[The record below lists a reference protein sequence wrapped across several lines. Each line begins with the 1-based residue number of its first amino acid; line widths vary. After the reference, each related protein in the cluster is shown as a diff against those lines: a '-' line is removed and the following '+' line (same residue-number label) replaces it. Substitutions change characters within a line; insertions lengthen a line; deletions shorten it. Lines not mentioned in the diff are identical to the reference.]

1 MRIRSSILTAVALAL
16 VVVRGASAQAT
27 QVITGRVVDEANKEP
42 VPAVTITVTGTTIGA
57 LTTDSGR
64 FTFRRV
70 PSDAKTLSVRRI
82 GYRGVTVALVP
93 NQTEYTIA
101 LTRDVLQL
109 EQEVV
114 TGVATSVS
122 SKNAS
127 TYDPVVTGEQL
138 NGAPAATI
146 ENALQGKVAGV
157 EIDQNSGAPGGGL
170 QVNIRG
176 VTSILGNSD
185 PLYVVDGVIVSNF
198 TFPTGLNAVSQAG
211 SNNGGMN
218 PGNQDQSVN
227 RIADLNPNDI
237 ESIQVL
243 QGAAASSIYG
253 SRAAAGVIVI
263 TTKKGTVSKPEID
276 ATQKFG
282 TFNLEHE
289 LDARHFTLGQAD
301 VLGGNVGLTNAEVAA
316 NYAAC
321 KGFCDF
327 QKSLYGGGQLSDET
341 DLSVRGGSGSTT
353 YYLGG
358 LIKYDNG
365 AEINTGYNKQTARAN
380 LQQSLFG
387 TVTAGADI
395 AYTSSLTRTNV
406 NGNDNL
412 GIAGYDA
419 LSYTPSFFCLNCH
432 VQGGGYVTNPFG
444 PANAYQDANNI
455 QSPDEVNRTT
465 LSGTVN
471 WKMFTAEKQSLEL
484 ALLGGADFV
493 NERVQFYEPPNLQV
507 QQSSL
512 VTTPGVATSN
522 SGYNR
527 LSNYSVSLIHRW
539 TPSGLI
545 GATTSIGFT
554 RDKNATYQAVNAAQG
569 LVVGNLSP
577 TSGTVQNLYNF
588 QTESN
593 NTSFYGQEQL
603 LLFNERLSLTGGVN
617 AERSTNNG
625 NVNKFYAYPKVAGS
639 YRVFTGDN
647 ELKVRAAY
655 GESGNLPVY
664 GVRFNTILSTNY
676 QGISGLTPDEIAGD
690 PNVRPETNTS
700 IETGF
705 DLTLFKGR
713 AGLNATI
720 FQKRITNL
728 LLPQSVLPSSGFQQA
743 YLNGGQL
750 TNQGLEL
757 GMSATPVQVGHFTWS
772 MNGTFTRVYDRV
784 DNLPVPPFEAG
795 QFFGYFPFGG
805 YYIQPGA
812 SVNGIYGYP
821 NAAAG
826 ASATLAQM
834 GNAQPAFV
842 TTFGNDLT
850 LGPLHVH
857 VLFDWRLGQSV
868 ADLTEQYWDGA
879 YSGFGLPFSFGNL
892 ADTTATKQHYGEIGQ
907 GITAYVQRAS
917 FLKLRELTAR
927 YDLPNTF
934 IASVGHGFVRNAAI
948 TITGRNLVTWT
959 KYPGLDPEVS
969 NFGTQQLGRGQDVTP
984 YPPTRSYFVSLDLGF

>member
-1 MRIRSSILTAVALAL
+1 LRIRSSILTAVALAL
-16 VVVRGASAQAT
+16 AVVRGASAQAT
-27 QVITGRVVDEANKEP
+27 QVISGRVVDEANKEP
-42 VPAVTITVTGTTIGA
+42 VPAVTVTVTGTTIGA

-82 GYRGVTVALVP
+82 GYRGVTVAIVP
-93 NQTEYTIA
+93 NQAEYTIA

-122 SKNAS
+122 SKNAA

-263 TTKKGTVSKPEID
+263 TTKKGTTSKPEID

-282 TFNLEHE
+282 TYNLENE
-289 LDARHFTLGQAD
+289 LDARHFTLAQAD
-301 VLGGNVGLTNAEVAA
+301 TLGSRVGLSTAEVAA

-327 QKSLYGGGQLSDET
+327 QKSLYGGGELANET
-341 DLSVRGGSGSTT
+341 DLSIRGGTGSTT
-353 YYLGG
+353 YFLSG
-358 LIKYDNG
+358 LYKYDNG

-387 TVTAGADI
+387 TISAGASI

-419 LSYTPSFFCLNCH
+419 LSYTPSFFCVNCH

-444 PANAYQDANNI
+444 PANAYQDANDI

-471 WKMFTAEKQSLEL
+471 WKLFTAQKQSLEL
-484 ALLGGADFV
+484 AMLGGADFV

-512 VTTPGVATSN
+512 VTTPGIATSN

-527 LSNYSVSLIHRW
+527 LSNYSISLIHRW
-539 TPSGLI
+539 TPSSLL
-545 GATTSIGFT
+545 GATTSLGFT
-554 RDKNATYQAVNAAQG
+554 RDKNATYQAVDAGQG

-603 LLFNERLSLTGGVN
+603 LMFNERLSLTGGIN

-625 NVNKFYAYPKVAGS
+625 EIDKFYAYPKVAGS
-639 YRVFTGDN
+639 YRVFTGNN

-655 GESGNLPVY
+655 GQSGNLPVY
-664 GVRFNTILSTNY
+664 GVRFNPIISTNY
-676 QGISGLTPDEIAGD
+676 DGISGLRPSEIAGD
-690 PNVRPETNTS
+690 VNVRPETNTS

-713 AGLNATI
+713 VGLNTTI

-757 GMSATPVQVGHFTWS
+757 GLSATPVQVGHFSWS
-772 MNGTFTRVYDRV
+772 ANGTFTRVYDRV
-784 DNLPVPPFEAG
+784 DNLPVPAFEAG

-842 TTFGNDLT
+842 TTFGNDLSF
-850 LGPLHVH
+850 GPLHVH
-857 VLFDWRLGQSV
+857 VLFDWREGQSV

-892 ADTTATKQHYGEIGQ
+892 ADTTATKKHYAEIGQ

-927 YDLPNTF
+927 YDLPSTF
-934 IASVGHGFVRNAAI
+934 IANVGHGFVRNAAI
-948 TITGRNLVTWT
+948 SVTGRNLVTWT

>member
-16 VVVRGASAQAT
+16 AVVRGASAQAT

-64 FTFRRV
+64 FTFRHV

-93 NQTEYTIA
+93 NQTDYTIA

-122 SKNAS
+122 SKNAA

-282 TFNLEHE
+282 TYNLENE
-289 LDARHFTLGQAD
+289 LPARHFTLSQAD
-301 VLGGNVGLTNAEVAA
+301 VLGGDVGLTNAEVAA

-327 QKSLYGGGQLSDET
+327 QKSLYGGGELSDET

-395 AYTSSLTRTNV
+395 AYMSSLTRTNV

-412 GIAGYDA
+412 GIAGYDV
-419 LSYTPSFFCLNCH
+419 LSYTPSFFCMSCH

-444 PANAYQDANNI
+444 PANAYQDANQI

-507 QQSSL
+507 QQSTL
-512 VTTPGVATSN
+512 VTTPGVATTN

-539 TPSGLI
+539 TPSSFL
-545 GATTSIGFT
+545 GATTSLGFT
-554 RDKNATYQAVNAAQG
+554 RDKNATYQAVEAGQG

-639 YRVFTGDN
+639 YRVLEGNT

-655 GESGNLPVY
+655 GQSGNLPVY
-664 GVRFNTILSTNY
+664 AVRFNPITSTNY
-676 QGISGLTPDEIAGD
+676 EGISALTPSEIAGD
-690 PNVRPETNTS
+690 PSVRPETNTS

-713 AGLNATI
+713 VGLNTTI

-728 LLPQSVLPSSGFQQA
+728 LLPQSVLPSSGFETA

-757 GMSATPVQVGHFTWS
+757 GVSATPVQVGHFTWS

-784 DNLPVPPFEAG
+784 DNLPVPAFEAG

-826 ASATLAQM
+826 ASGTLAQM

-842 TTFGNDLT
+842 TTLGNDLS

-857 VLFDWRLGQSV
+857 VQFDWRLGQSV

-879 YSGFGLPFSFGNL
+879 YSGFGLPFAFGNL
-892 ADTTATKQHYGEIGQ
+892 ADTAGTKARYAGLGQ
-907 GITAYVQRAS
+907 GITEYVQHAS

-927 YDLPNTF
+927 YELPTSF
-934 IASVGHGFVRNAAI
+934 IASVGHGFVRNAALSL
-948 TITGRNLVTWT
+948 TGRNLVTWT

-984 YPPTRSYFVSLDLGF
+984 YPPTRSYFISLDLGF

>member
-16 VVVRGASAQAT
+16 AVVRGASAQAT
-27 QVITGRVVDEANKEP
+27 QVITGRVIDEANKEP
-42 VPAVTITVTGTTIGA
+42 VPAVTVLITGTTIGA

-64 FTFRRV
+64 FTFRHV

-82 GYRGVTVALVP
+82 GYRGVTVAIVP
-93 NQTEYTIA
+93 NQAEYTIG

-122 SKNAS
+122 SKNAA

-282 TFNLEHE
+282 TYNLENE
-289 LDARHFTLGQAD
+289 LPARHFSIGQAD
-301 VLGGNVGLTNAEVAA
+301 TLGAVVGLTTAEVAA

-380 LQQSLFG
+380 LQQTLFG
-387 TVTAGADI
+387 TITAGADI
-395 AYTSSLTRTNV
+395 AYMSSLTRTNV

-412 GIAGYDA
+412 GIAGYDV
-419 LSYTPSFFCLNCH
+419 LSYTPSFYCMNCH

-539 TPSGLI
+539 TPSALL
-545 GATTSIGFT
+545 GATTSLGFT
-554 RDKNATYQAVNAAQG
+554 RDKNATYQAVDAGQG

-603 LLFNERLSLTGGVN
+603 LLFNERLSLTGGIN

-625 NVNKFYAYPKVAGS
+625 SVDKFYAYPKVAGS
-639 YRVFTGDN
+639 YRVLTGN
-647 ELKVRAAY
+647 TELKVRAAY
-655 GESGNLPVY
+655 GQSGNLPVY
-664 GVRFNTILSTNY
+664 AVRFNQINSVNL
-676 QGISGLTPDEIAGD
+676 QGIAGLTPSEFAGD

-705 DLTLFKGR
+705 DLTMFKGR

-728 LLPQSVLPSSGFQQA
+728 LLPQSVLPSSGFETA

-757 GMSATPVQVGHFTWS
+757 GLSATPVQVGHFSWS
-772 MNGTFTRVYDRV
+772 MSGTFTRVYDRV
-784 DNLPVPPFEAG
+784 DNLPVPAFEAG

-826 ASATLAQM
+826 ASGTLAQM

-842 TTFGNDLT
+842 TTFGNDLSF
-850 LGPLHVH
+850 GPLHVH
-857 VLFDWRLGQSV
+857 VLFDWREGQSV

-879 YSGFGLPFSFGNL
+879 YSGFGLPFAFGNL
-892 ADTTATKQHYGEIGQ
+892 ADTAATKARYAGLGN
-907 GITAYVQRAS
+907 GITEYVQHAS

-927 YDLPNTF
+927 YELPSSL
-934 IASVGHGFVRNAAI
+934 IANVGHGFVRSAALSL
-948 TITGRNLVTWT
+948 TGRNLVTWT

-984 YPPTRSYFVSLDLGF
+984 YPPTRSYFISLDLGF